1 MPSNLCRS
9 ASTLSHIL
17 RIAAASSGSN
27 VLPSSCG
34 RAVSK
39 RSSWRRVLSMKA
51 SPSAM
56 VIVFVGSENPS
67 TFDADINTFCC
78 GRLLSKFH
86 FPDHAKTNRFS
97 QAENQNCDSLRG
109 QGCGIFAQYM
119 LPIGHGK
126 PWYFVPILDTRCRNV
141 IFCFLT
147 AELCSGDLSIRIT
160 CSMGCGL
167 SNSATPTYR
176 FENEGQKR

>member
-67 TFDADINTFCC
+67 TLDADINPSSNTCRANDR
-78 GRLLSKFH
+78 GSS
-86 FPDHAKTNRFS
+86 DHAKSKSFS
-97 QAENQNCDSLRG
+97 QAKNQNCGSRRRWDRDISAPPLLR
-109 QGCGIFAQYM
+109 
-119 LPIGHGK
+119 IGHGNA
-126 PWYFVPILDTRCRNV
+126 WYFVPILNTICRNAS
-141 IFCFLT
+141 FANFPFEQCK
-147 AELCSGDLSIRIT
+147 GDLSIRFIFST
-160 CSMGCGL
+160 GWVLRYCL
-167 SNSATPTYR
+167 PTTFSASKGR
-176 FENEGQKR
+176 S